1 MKSKESEVVDDVLTD
16 VTDDVDETGDKVA
29 EAREVYKVWHQ
40 TPAQNLTARLEV
52 YTTYI
57 GSRYGLSI

>member
-1 MKSKESEVVDDVLTD
+1 MVKAVIVLMLVMLVVVL
-16 VTDDVDETGDKVA
+16 VFGQN